1 MILVTVGTQL
11 PFDRLIKAVDEIAP
25 SLSCKVVAQ
34 IGEGRYHPRNIEA
47 KKFIAPVTFDKL
59 FDATHLVVSHAGI
72 GSVLTARRHGKPI
85 ILFPRRA
92 AYGEHR
98 NDHQL
103 ATISQLEGQP
113 GIYIAH
119 SEQDLAELMAKP
131 LSASFMNSEMLATAH
146 LKDYLRNFIQ
156 TAR

>member
-34 IGEGRYHPRNIEA
+34 IGEGTYQPRNIEWH
-47 KKFIAPVTFDKL
+47 KFIAPVMFDEL
-59 FDATHLVVSHAGI
+59 FEATDLAVSHAGI

-92 AYGEHR
+92 ANGEHR

-103 ATISQLEGQP
+103 ATIRQLEGQP
-113 GIYIAH
+113 GIYIAC
-119 SEQDLAELMAKP
+119 SEKDLGELMAKP
-131 LSASFMNSEMLATAH
+131 LSASFMGSDVLATAH
-146 LKDYLRNFIQ
+146 LKNYLRNFIQ